1 MMFGIPP
8 AQHHMQ
14 TKLTNSIQKFGGNN
28 QPLSQN
34 GLTSKTVA
42 PFEEITPKKLN
53 FKAAP
58 QASQQTEENAIVQEE
73 AKKEEAPQKV

>member
-8 AQHHMQ
+8 PQHHIQ
-14 TKLTNSIQKFGGNN
+14 TKLTNSNQKFGGNN

-34 GLTSKTVA
+34 GLTTKVVA

-53 FKAAP
+53 FKAP
-58 QASQQTEENAIVQEE
+58 PPASQ
-73 AKKEEAPQKV
+73 